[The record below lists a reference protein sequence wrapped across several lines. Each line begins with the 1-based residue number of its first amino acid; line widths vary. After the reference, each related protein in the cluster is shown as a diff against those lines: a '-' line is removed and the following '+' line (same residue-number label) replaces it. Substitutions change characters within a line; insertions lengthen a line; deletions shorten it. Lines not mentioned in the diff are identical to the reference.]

1 MRINQIENEKIQAM
15 FEELSHEFWTRKEEL
30 TEDVEAFGFEVLDIN
45 DECIVISNE
54 DDEEFVIDLEAVYVN
69 ETLSTICFA

>member
-1 MRINQIENEKIQAM
+1 MRINQVENEKVQAM
-15 FEELSHEFWTRKEEL
+15 NEKLSHEWWTRKEEL
-30 TEDVEAFGFEVLDIN
+30 AEDVEAFGFEVLDIN

-54 DDEEFVIDLEAVYVN
+54 DDEEFVINLEAVYVN